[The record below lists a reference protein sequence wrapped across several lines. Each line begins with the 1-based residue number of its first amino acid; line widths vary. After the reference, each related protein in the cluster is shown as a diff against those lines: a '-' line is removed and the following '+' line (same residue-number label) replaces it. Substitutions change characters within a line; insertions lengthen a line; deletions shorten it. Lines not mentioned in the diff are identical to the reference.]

1 MKRLIIFLLV
11 VPAICLAQ
19 FDSRTRLPYLFII
32 GGSDTLYIHSDGEYV
47 YLESSIPLRLNES
60 IKFDSTGAAR
70 TIDLSVEDDG
80 SSTKHW
86 IYNSANSWWRRDD
99 YIKSTYAQFTSILY
113 LSHDTRIQFG
123 SQHLD
128 ILYETADANANMLQ
142 YLMPTGD
149 ATEVPVMLLLP
160 KVLYNKNLGGL
171 ATPIDFS
178 GFTQPTFGIVD
189 ADSDACVYLTFIA
202 DDKPGVALKGNA
214 SAFALP
220 QLTDK
225 DSLTTH
231 QESSSIA
238 DDGEITLATGA
249 AGWGQAM
256 AGDNE
261 EWAQFRFTSAGV
273 VTLIANTG
281 NVVNTDTDDKF
292 CIYDAGSGIAV
303 KNRLG
308 AVKTVAVD
316 VHYFT
321 P

>member
-1 MKRLIIFLLV
+1 MLHWTL
-11 VPAICLAQ
+11 PSPDAI
-19 FDSRTRLPYLFII
+19 D
-32 GGSDTLYIHSDGEYV
+32 
-47 YLESSIPLRLNES
+47 
-60 IKFDSTGAAR
+60 
-70 TIDLSVEDDG
+70 
-80 SSTKHW
+80 
-86 IYNSANSWWRRDD
+86 
-99 YIKSTYAQFTSILY
+99 
-113 LSHDTRIQFG
+113 
-123 SQHLD
+123 
-128 ILYETADANANMLQ
+128 
-142 YLMPTGD
+142 
-149 ATEVPVMLLLP
+149 VPVMLLLP
-160 KVLYNKNLGGL
+160 QILYQKDLGGL

-220 QLTDK
+220 QLTEK

-238 DDGEITLATGA
+238 DDGEITLAAGV

-261 EWAQFRFTSAGV
+261 EWAQFRFTSAGA
-273 VTLIANTG
+273 VTLIANTA
-281 NVVNTDTDDKF
+281 NVVNTDTDAKF
-292 CIYDAGSGIAV
+292 CVYDAGSGIAV

-308 AVKTVAVD
+308 AVKTVAVE